1 MGSRG
6 ASANGSKIPSG
17 WQLVDYFYG
26 VPILRPTNPKQSLS
40 LPNKS
45 NMPGV
50 AYLLYDRKGKFKQ
63 LRIFGD
69 NMQPVM
75 DIDYHP
81 VDGKPF
87 LHKHNY
93 INGARQK
100 EHIPLT
106 DDEYKEYSKFLTR

>member
-6 ASANGSKIPSG
+6 ASANGSKVPSG

-26 VPILRPTNPKQSLS
+26 IPILRPTNQKQSLS
-40 LPNKS
+40 LPSKS

-50 AYLLYDRKGKFKQ
+50 AYLLYDRKDNFKQ

-69 NMQPVM
+69 NMQPVL
-75 DIDYHP
+75 DIDYHMK
-81 VDGKPF
+81 DGKMS

-93 INGARQK
+93 INGIRQH
-100 EHIPLT
+100 EHISLT
-106 DDEYKEYSKFLTR
+106 DDEYNEYSKFLTR